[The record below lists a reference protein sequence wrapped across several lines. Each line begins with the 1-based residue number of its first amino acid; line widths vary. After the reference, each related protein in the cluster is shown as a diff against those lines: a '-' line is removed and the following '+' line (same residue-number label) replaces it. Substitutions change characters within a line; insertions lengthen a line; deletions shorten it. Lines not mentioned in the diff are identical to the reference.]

1 MKKPVLIVLCLL
13 LLLPTLALCQTRKP
27 QNKPYIDLR
36 PLHFGISVGL
46 NLQDLEFEN
55 VGPQLMEDGTTR
67 TVLCDADT
75 WNPGFSV
82 GVLADLRLNNH
93 FSFRIAPTMHFG
105 SKRLVFRDL
114 DGQRQ
119 EITPTDDGETME
131 PLPTDGQTWEF
142 VPTEATQDIKSTYL
156 SIPLELKFAAERFN
170 NYRPYM
176 LFGVSPMINLTGKDQ
191 EYISLKKMDTQLEL
205 GMGCDF
211 YLPFFKFIPEIKFCY
226 GLGDVLD
233 KSHAEELTDVNKRIY
248 SQSVASAKPS
258 KMFVISFYFE

>member
-1 MKKPVLIVLCLL
+1 MKKATLIALSLL
-13 LLLPTLALCQTRKP
+13 LLLPSVALCQIRKP

-46 NLQDLEFEN
+46 NLQDIEFEN

-82 GVLADLRLNNH
+82 GVLADMRLSNH
-93 FSFRIAPTMHFG
+93 FSFRLAPAMHFG
-105 SKRLVFRDL
+105 SKRLIFRDL
-114 DGQRQ
+114 DVL
-119 EITPTDDGETME
+119 DGR
-131 PLPTDGQTWEF
+131 GH
-142 VPTEATQDIKSTYL
+142 PTEATQDMKNTYIAL
-156 SIPLELKFAAERFN
+156 PLELKFAAERFN

-191 EYISLKKMDTQLEL
+191 EYVQLKRFDTHIEL

-211 YLPFFKFIPEIKFCY
+211 YLPFFKFIPELKFCY

-233 KSHAEELTDVNKRIY
+233 KSHVDELTDVNKRIY
-248 SQSVASAKPS
+248 AQSVANAKPS
-258 KMFVISFYFE
+258 KMFVLSFYFE

>member
-27 QNKPYIDLR
+27 QN
-36 PLHFGISVGL
+36 
-46 NLQDLEFEN
+46 EN
-55 VGPQLMEDGTTR
+55 VGPQVIDEETTR
-67 TVLCDADT
+67 TVLCDVDT

-82 GVLADLRLNNH
+82 GVLADLRLSNH

-119 EITPTDDGETME
+119 EITPADDGETLE
-131 PLPTDGQTWEF
+131 PLPADGQTWEF
-142 VPTEATQDIKSTYL
+142 VPTEATQDIKSTYQ
-156 SIPLELKFAAERFN
+156 SIPLELKFASERFN

-233 KSHAEELTDVNKRIY
+233 KSHVEELTDVNKRIY

>member
-1 MKKPVLIVLCLL
+1 MKKPVLIVLSLL

-36 PLHFGISVGL
+36 PLHFGISVGM

-82 GVLADLRLNNH
+82 GVLADLRLSNH

-114 DGQRQ
+114 DGQTK
-119 EITPTDDGETME
+119 EITPAEGETQE
-131 PLPTDGQTWEF
+131 PLPTDGQTREF
-142 VPTEATQDIKSTYL
+142 VITEATQDMKSTYQA
-156 SIPLELKFAAERFN
+156 IPLELKFAAERFN

-176 LFGVSPMINLTGKDQ
+176 LFGVSPMINLTGKVQ
-191 EYISLKKMDTQLEL
+191 
-205 GMGCDF
+205 
-211 YLPFFKFIPEIKFCY
+211 
-226 GLGDVLD
+226 
-233 KSHAEELTDVNKRIY
+233 
-248 SQSVASAKPS
+248 
-258 KMFVISFYFE
+258 

>member
-1 MKKPVLIVLCLL
+1 MMNFRTIA
-13 LLLPTLALCQTRKP
+13 LALSLLAAAPPVCGQMRKP

-46 NLQDLEFEN
+46 NLQDVEFEN
-55 VGPQLMEDGTTR
+55 VGPQLQEDGTTR

-82 GVLADLRLNNH
+82 GVLADLRLNDH
-93 FSFRIAPTMHFG
+93 FSFRLTPSMHFG

-114 DGQRQ
+114 DMLNESGR
-119 EITPTDDGETME
+119 
-131 PLPTDGQTWEF
+131 
-142 VPTEATQDIKSTYL
+142 PTESTQDMKNTY
-156 SIPLELKFAAERFN
+156 ITMPLELKFSAERFN

-176 LFGVSPMINLTGKDQ
+176 IAGISPMINLTGKDQ
-191 EYISLKKMDTQLEL
+191 EYVQLKRFDTMVEL

-211 YLPFFKFIPEIKFCY
+211 YLPFFKLIPELKFCY

-233 KSHAEELTDVNKRIY
+233 KSHADELTDVNKRIY
-248 SQSVASAKPS
+248 SQSVANAKPS
-258 KMFVISFYFE
+258 KMFVLTFYFE

>member
-1 MKKPVLIVLCLL
+1 MKKATLIALSLL
-13 LLLPTLALCQTRKP
+13 LLLPSVALCQIRKP

-46 NLQDLEFEN
+46 NLQDIEFEN

-82 GVLADLRLNNH
+82 GVLADMRLSNH
-93 FSFRIAPTMHFG
+93 FSFRLAPAMHFG
-105 SKRLVFRDL
+105 SKRLIFRDL
-114 DGQRQ
+114 DVL
-119 EITPTDDGETME
+119 DDRGH
-131 PLPTDGQTWEF
+131 
-142 VPTEATQDIKSTYL
+142 PTEATQDMKNTYIAL
-156 SIPLELKFAAERFN
+156 PLELKFAAERFN

-191 EYISLKKMDTQLEL
+191 DFLQLKRYDTMVEVGL
-205 GMGCDF
+205 GCDF
-211 YLPFFKFIPEIKFCY
+211 YLPFFKFIPELKFCY

-233 KSHAEELTDVNKRIY
+233 KSHVDELTDVNKRIY
-248 SQSVASAKPS
+248 AQSVANAKPS
-258 KMFVISFYFE
+258 KMFVLSFYFE